1 MGRPWGSRRACGNC
15 VRGVGHERAIPVRR
29 LAALLCGPSARTP
42 AGHCAVCARAR
53 ACALVCVLVCVCACG
68 GMRCGSSVERR
79 FASAARSPI
88 GSGTGIPRRHG
99 YPTRRVFPTREHRY
113 GTRLSSTHRPTS
125 GWAATVPGQ
134 DLLPRSADRPG
145 HCGSARA
152 LRGRARSALLHH
164 HLVLAC
170 EHLHAQRCR
179 GPRGPLPSGSAPA
192 EPLHSCCGGMYAAP
206 TYDRR
211 EHYSSAAEAVGRQR
225 MLVGSHQRDMRS
237 RRHDHPSRLCAK
249 G

>member
-1 MGRPWGSRRACGNC
+1 MNARYLYGVWPRFCAAHPRA
-15 VRGVGHERAIPVRR
+15 HLPAT
-29 LAALLCGPSARTP
+29 AL
-42 AGHCAVCARAR
+42 CARAR
-53 ACALVCVLVCVCACG
+53 VRVRLCVCLCVCVRTCVRVCACG
-68 GMRCGSSVERR
+68 GMRCGSSVERH

-88 GSGTGIPRRHG
+88 GSGTGIPRDACFPRENTG
-99 YPTRRVFPTREHRY
+99 TARALVPPTDPPVRCY
-113 GTRLSSTHRPTS
+113 GTRT
-125 GWAATVPGQ
+125 

-237 RRHDHPSRLCAK
+237 RRHDHPSRL
-249 G
+249 